1 MNVDEKI
8 DIDKPLWDQSTYIGR
23 WRYFTFIS
31 DCRMIFVRTK
41 ELRKAKQFCDDY
53 K

>member
-1 MNVDEKI
+1 MNVGERI

-23 WRYFTFIS
+23 LKHFAFIT
-31 DCRMIFVRTK
+31 DCRMIFVNDQK
-41 ELRKAKQFCDDY
+41 LREAKQFCDDY